1 MSTLREESLRLHRE
15 NRGKLTVQ
23 SKVPLNSA
31 RDLSLAY
38 SPGVAEPCK
47 EIHTDQ
53 ESVYDFTMKGNLV
66 AVVSDGTAVLGLGNI
81 GPHAAMPVMEGK
93 AVLFKAFAG
102 VDAFPICIDTTE
114 IDKIVETVK
123 LLSPTFGGINL
134 EDIAAPKCFIIEER
148 LKKEVDIP
156 VFHDDQH
163 GTAIV
168 TLAGLIN
175 ALKVVGKKM
184 EEIRVVA
191 NGAGAA
197 GIAIIKL
204 LLSVGVQD
212 VIMCDSRGT
221 IYEGRPYGMNP
232 IKESIARLT
241 NRDRVRGSLAD
252 AIRGADVFIGVSV
265 EGAVTKE
272 MVASMNR
279 DPIIFAMANP
289 VPEIMPE
296 DAYAVGAKVVG
307 TGRSDFPNQV
317 NNVLAFPGIFRGA
330 LDVRARGINEEM
342 KIAAARAIAELIDED
357 ELRPDYV
364 IPAPFDPRVAPN
376 VAAAV
381 AKAAMETGMARIQ
394 VDAKEIYERTM
405 QMNGRIPAEEIERLL
420 NRRNSL

>member
-405 QMNGRIPAEEIERLL
+405 QMNGRIPAEEAERLL